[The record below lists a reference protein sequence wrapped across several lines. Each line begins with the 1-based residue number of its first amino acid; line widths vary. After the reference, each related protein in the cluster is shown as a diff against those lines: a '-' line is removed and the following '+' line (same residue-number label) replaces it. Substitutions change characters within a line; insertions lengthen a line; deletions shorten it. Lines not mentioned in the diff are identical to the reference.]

1 VCFGDLND
9 MLPGD
14 EKIGGTPKSY
24 DHLGRDVE
32 VECGLSD
39 LGFIGYPFTWTN
51 GREGTNVEWFVGWL
65 LKPL

>member
-39 LGFIGYPFTWTN
+39 LGFIFHRLPIHMDQWERRYQC
-51 GREGTNVEWFVGWL
+51 
-65 LKPL
+65 